1 MRNKSHMH
9 AVEVIGDQVAR
20 RAVRRARGFGSLQR
34 RIDKAGEGGRHLVL
48 TDVAIRRYCEYMKNI
63 TVSLDD
69 ETYRRARMIAAQRDT
84 SVSALVKRFL
94 LELASGETETER
106 LKREERALRER
117 ITAFRASDRL
127 SRDDLHNRRGA

>member
-1 MRNKSHMH
+1 
-9 AVEVIGDQVAR
+9 
-20 RAVRRARGFGSLQR
+20 
-34 RIDKAGEGGRHLVL
+34 
-48 TDVAIRRYCEYMKNI
+48 MKNI

-94 LELASGETETER
+94 LELGSRETETER
-106 LKREERALRER
+106 LKREERALRGR

-127 SRDDLHNRRGA
+127 SRDELHRRGG